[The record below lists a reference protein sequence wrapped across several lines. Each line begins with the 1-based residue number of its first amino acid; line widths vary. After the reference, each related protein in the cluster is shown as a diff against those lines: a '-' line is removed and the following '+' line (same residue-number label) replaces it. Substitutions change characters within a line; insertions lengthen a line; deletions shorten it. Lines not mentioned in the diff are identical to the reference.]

1 MEVILFTEGPDMLF
15 IRAENTEEMAKQL
28 NNFNLAEYFAP
39 QQAFSE
45 ASRTNTIVF
54 VTEANKAKTRIE
66 DAIHTFVAPWGSDIT
81 ITNLF
86 NNGILND
93 ATRIDLGPG
102 IIFLKAIS
110 NKHITALKDKLMNE
124 LYSHK
129 FMFVKGVEVGEVQDT
144 IVYVTTESLSRPVS
158 IKLDEEVIL
167 VHRDKYLTST
177 FLEKNIVKIFM
188 ETISEDTLKEL
199 GITIYDHHNLY
210 DLQRQRI
217 YTVIT
222 DLSLGFIVGERFTT
236 DSPRFLMKI
245 IVYLIKLLTPEDIQ
259 KIKWYMM
266 GLEFLENGERI
277 CDIDVLHK
285 GKKISWRDLDG
296 IDHTGRKEH
305 IALQARE
312 ELLAL
317 LSEEARLQLSRLDEE
332 IAQKIRALSE

>member
-1 MEVILFTEGPDMLF
+1 MLF
-15 IRAENTEEMAKQL
+15 IRAQHPNEISEKLKNY
-28 NNFNLAEYFAP
+28 NLDEYRTPA
-39 QQAFSE
+39 QAFAE
-45 ASRTNTIVF
+45 AISTNTIVF
-54 VTEANKAKTRIE
+54 ITESDKAKTRIE
-66 DAIHTFVAPWGSDIT
+66 DALHTFLAPWGSDIT
-81 ITNLF
+81 IANLF

-93 ATRIDLGPG
+93 VPRIDLGPG
-102 IIFLKAIS
+102 IIFLKAI
-110 NKHITALKDKLMNE
+110 NEKHISALKDKLMDQ

-129 FMFVKGVEVGEVQDT
+129 FPFVKGVEVGEIQDT
-144 IVYVTTESLSRPVS
+144 IVYVTTDSLSRPVNIS
-158 IKLDEEVIL
+158 LDEEVIL
-167 VHRDKYLTST
+167 VHRDKYLTSS

-188 ETISEDTLKEL
+188 ETISEDALKEL

-277 CDIDVLHK
+277 CDIDILYR

-312 ELLAL
+312 ELMST
-317 LSEEARLQLSRLDEE
+317 LSDEAREHLSRLDEK
-332 IAQKIRALSE
+332 IAQKIRALS